1 MNLTKQV
8 IIEVPLDAEIP
19 NLDSFPPEER
29 EEMLK
34 IGYEY
39 VLRVRNYAVGEKK
52 IRELRDEVRG
62 EYEETIHKME
72 KELDEMRV
80 IEKYLMRTGEEK
92 AQLAETRYQS
102 ENEKL
107 KKEMDAMTQKLRE
120 MEVYYEKKMEKEL
133 AKEIQRE
140 KEVAKI
146 VNDEREKRVELYKEM
161 DEKLKVVY
169 EYINMYKSTS
179 ELGSTGEKML
189 QEICRMAFRD
199 IEEFEIK
206 DVHTKATKGDYHLEF
221 KDMTILIDSKLYT
234 SAISSTER
242 DKIKRDLMKQE
253 NIHFAW
259 LVSMDTPVMKFDKGV
274 FAFEWIAKDK
284 CVCYINSLRKSNPV
298 EVVRA
303 LYYVCKMLNEYVVLS
318 NQKECGGEEKEKLG
332 VLEKYKE
339 TIVSNL
345 EKYQK
350 FSRERDKA
358 LRDLKEIFNNQ
369 DELIRSSLD
378 THTNEFINSHYN
390 TILTWWNDNVE
401 EKEGGKLSSVLVWN
415 KFRKDNAEYAS
426 SIDIGMFKDILMTFV
441 KECSKPKGK
450 DGKMEIM
457 NVGFKISSNC
467 ELPPETTEI
476 KMEIQEIK
484 EPTLPSKV
492 KLKNTS
498 WTEDEKQELV
508 QLYSSGKKV
517 LEISELM
524 KRKVGGILNQLKV
537 GGVITKYTN
546 ANGYSEYKASSQY
559 SKFYDDTN

>member
-1 MNLTKQV
+1 MLKQV

-19 NLDSFPPEER
+19 NLDSFNLDER
-29 EEMLK
+29 VEILK
-34 IGYEY
+34 MGYEY
-39 VLRVRNYAVGEKK
+39 VLRVRKYAVGEKK

-62 EYEETIHKME
+62 EYEETICKMD
-72 KELDEMRV
+72 KELDEMRI
-80 IEKYLMRTGEEK
+80 IEKYLMRTGEERS
-92 AQLAETRYQS
+92 QLVETRYQL
-102 ENEKL
+102 ENDKL
-107 KKEMDAMTQKLRE
+107 KKEMDTMTQKLRE
-120 MEVYYEKKMEKEL
+120 MESYYEKKMEKEL
-133 AKEIQRE
+133 SKEIHRE

-146 VNDEREKRVELYKEM
+146 VNDERDKRVELYKEM

-199 IEEFEIK
+199 IQEFEIK

-234 SAISSTER
+234 SAISATER

-303 LYYVCKMLNEYVVLS
+303 LYYVCNMLNTYVIHA
-318 NQKECGGEEKEKLG
+318 NQMEKGGEEKEKLG
-332 VLEKYKE
+332 ILEKYRE
-339 TIVSNL
+339 TITLNL

-358 LRDLKEIFNNQ
+358 LRDLKEILNNQ

-378 THTNEFINSHYN
+378 THTNEFVNSHFN
-390 TILTWWNDNVE
+390 TVMSWWNANVE
-401 EKEGGKLSSVLVWN
+401 ENPGGNVSSVLLWN
-415 KFRKDNAEYAS
+415 RFRKDNADYAAT
-426 SIDIGMFKDILMTFV
+426 IDICIFKDILMTFV
-441 KECSKPKGK
+441 KEYTKPKGK
-450 DGKMEIM
+450 DGKMEIL

-467 ELPPETTEI
+467 ELPPNNVEI
-476 KMEIQEIK
+476 KIEIEEIK

-517 LEISELM
+517 LEISELLN
-524 KRKVGGILNQLKV
+524 RKAGGILNQLKV
-537 GGVITKYTN
+537 GGSITKYTN

-559 SKFYDDTN
+559 SKFYDDK